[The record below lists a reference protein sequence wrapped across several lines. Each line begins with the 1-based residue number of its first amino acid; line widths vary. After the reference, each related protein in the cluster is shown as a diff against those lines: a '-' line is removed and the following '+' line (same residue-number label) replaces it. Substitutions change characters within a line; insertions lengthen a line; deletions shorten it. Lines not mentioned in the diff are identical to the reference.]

1 MVSALVELSI
11 YEGNRHVKQ
20 SFQYSALN
28 ATMEEVKVVGS
39 AALTQEGTSKKE

>member
-11 YEGNRHVKQ
+11 YEGDRHINQ

-28 ATMEEVKVVGS
+28 AMMEEVKVVG
-39 AALTQEGTSKKE
+39 AAVLRQEVTSKKE